1 MFFSACWKKLP
12 FINLEWVSYF
22 YLFLFK
28 VIVSGLLCHSAGS
41 SARRWAS
48 GLAAGCILL
57 GTVRTAPLIPLIG
70 SLGLFFFFLHVD
82 WVWRCFKSPFKLLNS
97 DIFLTT

>member
-1 MFFSACWKKLP
+1 MSCLWGRELLSKAEAHKPKSDEMWSPSGGFFSACWKKLP
-12 FINLEWVSYF
+12 FTNLEWVSCF

-48 GLAAGCILL
+48 GLAAGCILS
-57 GTVRTAPLIPLIG
+57 GTVRIAPLIPLIR
-70 SLGLFFFFLHVD
+70 S
-82 WVWRCFKSPFKLLNS
+82 
-97 DIFLTT
+97 